1 MTYVGLFF
9 GVTSLMLQN
18 VSLKS
23 ESLRTKF
30 TLVLLFYPCVCCR
43 MTGAHVGPEI
53 TSGFELLGTNVALV
67 SSHACVGG
75 HMVIT
80 EGFASEKLGTNIAL
94 EAQVT
99 MDSNFMVTTQLL

>member
-1 MTYVGLFF
+1 MAYVGFFF

-75 HMVIT
+75 HMVIM
-80 EGFASEKLGTNIAL
+80 EGFAGERLGTNITL